1 MAPNERRGGRP
12 PDDVIEI
19 EQMLRQLRTRLP
31 RLGAG
36 VWIIVLVVV
45 ALWLSTG
52 FYTVAPDEVGVV
64 MRFGRLARVTDPGP
78 HLLLPWPFES
88 VLKTNVTE
96 VKRIEVGFR
105 TTVAGPPAQYED
117 VTEESHM
124 LTGDENIV
132 SLEFIAQYQVKR
144 GADGGYAI
152 QDYVFNL
159 RPSASGERRLGG
171 RPEGRMDGIVKQVA
185 EAAMRE
191 VVGRHTIDSVLTEGK
206 EAVQE
211 QCREL
216 MQKILDGYGAG
227 VQVTTVQLQD
237 VQPPTAE
244 VTKYFK
250 DVASAREDKVR
261 ALQEAE
267 AYTNDLLPKARGE
280 AEAIKAA
287 AEGYAQSRI
296 AEATGQANRFLSILK
311 EYGQAREV
319 TRQRLYL
326 ETMEEV
332 FSEAEKVVI
341 DSKAAG
347 QFVPYLPLR
356 GEGLVPREVPK
367 PSAP

>member
-19 EQMLRQLRTRLP
+19 EEMLRQLRSRVP
-31 RLGAG
+31 RLGGG
-36 VWIIVLVVV
+36 VWVLVLVVV

-52 FYTVAPDEVGVV
+52 FYTIAPDELGVV
-64 MRFGRLARVTDPGP
+64 LRFGKLVRVTDPGP
-78 HLLLPWPFES
+78 HLLIPWPFES
-88 VLKTNVTE
+88 VIKTNVTE

-105 TTVAGPPAQYED
+105 TTIPGPPAQYMD
-117 VTEESHM
+117 VPEESHM

-132 SLEFIAQYQVKR
+132 SLEFIVQYQVKR
-144 GADGGYAI
+144 AEDGRFAI
-152 QDYVFNL
+152 EEYLFNL
-159 RPSASGERRLGG
+159 KPAGGDDRRPPRSSGRL
-171 RPEGRMDGIVKQVA
+171 DGVVKQVA

-206 EAVQE
+206 DAVQQ

-216 MQKILDGYGAG
+216 MQVILDGYTAG
-227 VQVTTVQLQD
+227 VQVTAVQLQD

-261 ALQEAE
+261 SLQEAE
-267 AYTNDLLPKARGE
+267 AYANDLLPKARGE
-280 AEAIKAA
+280 AEAIKAQ
-287 AEGYAQSRI
+287 AEGYAQARV
-296 AEATGQANRFLSILK
+296 AEATGQANRFLSLLK
-311 EYGQAREV
+311 EYEQARYV
-319 TRQRLYL
+319 TRERLYL

-332 FSEAEKVVI
+332 LAGSEKFIV
-341 DSKAAG
+341 DSKSAD
-347 QFVPYLPLR
+347 QLVPYLPLR
-356 GEGLVPREVPK
+356 GEGIRMREGSK